1 MNKRKNIVYIMSGS
15 ISNWFSYFCDSE
27 NLIEV
32 IFGNSE
38 MKEDILKE
46 IERVENTYGKTVN
59 IYIISSHIS
68 LKSDIDLVRR
78 FRERGYK
85 VFAQTETAIR
95 YGINKIDQKKMFEK
109 ENFRTPEWILPICDE
124 KSNYLVKMNNATE
137 GAGIAWYDSV
147 EKRDVYYEKYVSGME
162 FSINIFSNEKNQ
174 LLSQQCTKDETVKI

>member
-1 MNKRKNIVYIMSGS
+1 MSGS

-124 KSNYLVKMNNATE
+124 KSNYLVKMNNA
-137 GAGIAWYDSV
+137 
-147 EKRDVYYEKYVSGME
+147 
-162 FSINIFSNEKNQ
+162 SIF
-174 LLSQQCTKDETVKI
+174 

>member
-85 VFAQTETAIR
+85 VFVNNNGKKSAILLYAKKNVETCIE
-95 YGINKIDQKKMFEK
+95 YFV
-109 ENFRTPEWILPICDE
+109 CD
-124 KSNYLVKMNNATE
+124 
-137 GAGIAWYDSV
+137 I
-147 EKRDVYYEKYVSGME
+147 
-162 FSINIFSNEKNQ
+162 I
-174 LLSQQCTKDETVKI
+174 

>member
-1 MNKRKNIVYIMSGS
+1 MSGS

-124 KSNYLVKMNNATE
+124 KSNYL
-137 GAGIAWYDSV
+137 
-147 EKRDVYYEKYVSGME
+147 
-162 FSINIFSNEKNQ
+162 
-174 LLSQQCTKDETVKI
+174 